1 LNSLEKLHFY
11 QKVSMFQDS
20 SQNENG
26 NDEVLTQDESIYS
39 SVIECPHEYITNNGV
54 CAGCGVNYAGWNQK
68 GKVYYSKP
76 TLCPQ
81 NKSGDRNI
89 LNDLA
94 KYNLPDEIRHEAN
107 EIFRK
112 INMPTRRGK
121 ERTKMLFFLVYTA
134 YREKGLAVYPTALAK
149 DMGLKPGDVSRA
161 LTSYSEA
168 QTNYHP
174 NIGKVSAIEAL
185 VCLCS
190 SLEIID
196 IIDDVKEMANEI
208 LTKCPSLNEEFPH
221 KVSAG
226 ILTYFMEING
236 IKIPQE
242 TFRKHVDF
250 SDVTIKEIHQ
260 RIGKIYNQ

>member
-1 LNSLEKLHFY
+1 MSHVLE
-11 QKVSMFQDS
+11 
-20 SQNENG
+20 
-26 NDEVLTQDESIYS
+26 NDVETLTQDESIYS

-54 CAGCGVNYAGWNQK
+54 CAGCGLNYAGWNQK
-68 GKVYYSKP
+68 GKIYYNKT

-81 NKSGDRNI
+81 NKSSDRNI

-94 KYNLPDEIRHEAN
+94 KYSFPDEIRHEAN

-112 INMPTRRGK
+112 INMPTRRGR
-121 ERTKMLFFLVYTA
+121 ERSKMLFFLVYTA
-134 YREKGLAVYPTALAK
+134 YREKGQAIDPQVLAK
-149 DMGLKPGDVSRA
+149 KMGLKGGDVSRA
-161 LTSYSEA
+161 LTLYSEA

-174 NIGKVSAIEAL
+174 KIGKASAIDAL

-190 SLEIID
+190 SLDLVD

-208 LTKCPSLNEEFPH
+208 LSKCPTLNEEFPH

-236 IKIPQE
+236 IKIPQDI
-242 TFRKHVDF
+242 FKRHVDF